1 MKALFLVW
9 VCVFLTACTIYTEK
23 QTQALSRAVYA
34 TRDSLDQAR
43 VDLADYYSQETTR
56 IVKPPK
62 ERIKIEPVFQN
73 LPAENSSI
81 EIKPSSSLNL
91 NTSNVTITPSNR
103 RILLV
108 PERYKND
115 HVVVVQSVE
124 YEELLKDKKIHQQLE
139 QDYQKLSKFKEEVD
153 KELTKQE
160 QYNNKMI
167 LDLNKM
173 QKQLVEKD
181 LAILQRNVIIVGLL
195 LTIGGGI
202 YLRMKGIL

>member
-1 MKALFLVW
+1 MKALFLIW

-23 QTQALSRAVYA
+23 QSQALSRAVYA
-34 TRDSLDQAR
+34 TKDSLDQAR
-43 VDLADYYSQETTR
+43 VDLADYYSQESTR

-62 ERIKIEPVFQN
+62 ERIKIDPVFQN
-73 LPAENSSI
+73 LPIENSTTP
-81 EIKPSSSLNL
+81 IKTSPNLNL
-91 NTSNVTITPSNR
+91 NTINATIAPNNR
-103 RILLV
+103 RVLLV
-108 PERYKND
+108 PERFKND
-115 HVVVVQSVE
+115 HVVVVQSLE

-139 QDYQKLSKFKEEVD
+139 QDYQKLTQFKEEVD
-153 KELTKQE
+153 KELVKQE

-202 YLRMKGIL
+202 YLRMKGVL